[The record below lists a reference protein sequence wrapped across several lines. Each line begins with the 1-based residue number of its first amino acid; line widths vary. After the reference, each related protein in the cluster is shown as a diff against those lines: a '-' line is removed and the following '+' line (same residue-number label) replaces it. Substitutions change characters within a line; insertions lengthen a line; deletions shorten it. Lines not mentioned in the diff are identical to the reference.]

1 MYSVD
6 VIGDFD
12 FLSGAVKI
20 GELQYER
27 IKGASSYRFLYD
39 EQFLNAFPWMR
50 VSADLGNYP
59 GVQSA
64 QRNIFSFLGDALP
77 DRWGRAL
84 IDKRE
89 NMLARAENRV
99 PRLFDDF
106 GYLVHVEDKT
116 RMGALRFR
124 YMGKYVGISSD
135 GKEVPPVASLDT
147 FIREAQEIEKA
158 ESKGLDIPE
167 TTWIDNVWKQGSS
180 LGGARPK
187 ANVSIDGQLWIAK
200 IPSVKD
206 NYDISLWEHFACV
219 LAKKA
224 GIDVAETK
232 LLRIGPTP
240 YHTLLSK
247 RFDRKGDK
255 RIHFASS
262 LTLTGLHDGDN
273 AENGKGYI
281 DIVDAMVGDCGVVNP
296 NKYIAELYKRVA
308 YNIVI
313 GNQDDHF
320 RNHGFLMTKEG
331 WILSPAYDMNPT
343 LSQYQTLM
351 ISAKSNRAS
360 LKELLEASEDFL
372 LDRRYAGELIREI
385 LGVAKDWK
393 KIAKSVGISD
403 QEMSRFAAR
412 IDHSIREGESL
423 F

>member
-6 VIGDFD
+6 IIGDFD
-12 FLSGAVKI
+12 FLSRGVKI

-27 IKGASSYRFLYD
+27 IKGTSSYRFLYD
-39 EQFLNAFPWMR
+39 EHFLNTFPWMR
-50 VSADLGNYP
+50 ISADLGNYP
-59 GVQSA
+59 GIQSA
-64 QRNIFSFLGDALP
+64 QRDIFSFLGDALP

-89 NMLARAENRV
+89 NIQAKAESRV
-99 PRLFDDF
+99 PRAFDDF
-106 GYLVHVEDKT
+106 GYLIHVDDET

-124 YMGKYVGISSD
+124 YRGKYVGMSSD
-135 GKEVPPVASLDT
+135 GKEVPPVASLDN
-147 FIREAQEIEKA
+147 FIREAQEIEMA
-158 ESKGLDIPE
+158 ESRGLDVTE
-167 TTWIDNVWKQGSS
+167 KRWIDNVWKQGSS

-187 ANVSIDGQLWIAK
+187 ANVRIDGQLWIAK

-206 NYDISLWEHFACV
+206 NYDIALWEHFACL

-247 RFDRKGDK
+247 RFDRNGDR

-262 LTLTGLHDGDN
+262 LTLTGLHDGDS
-273 AENGKGYI
+273 AENAKGYI

-308 YNIVI
+308 YNILI
-313 GNQDDHF
+313 GNHDDHF
-320 RNHGFLMTKEG
+320 RNHGFLMTSEG

-343 LSQYQTLM
+343 LMQYQALM
-351 ISAKSNRAS
+351 ISAKSNRSS
-360 LKELLEASEDFL
+360 LTDLLEASEDFL
-372 LDRRYAGELIREI
+372 LERPRAAEIIREV
-385 LGVAKDWK
+385 LCVAKDWRK
-393 KIAKSVGISD
+393 MAKSVGISA
-403 QEMSRFAAR
+403 QEMNRFAAR
-412 IDHSIREGESL
+412 IDDSIREGEGL